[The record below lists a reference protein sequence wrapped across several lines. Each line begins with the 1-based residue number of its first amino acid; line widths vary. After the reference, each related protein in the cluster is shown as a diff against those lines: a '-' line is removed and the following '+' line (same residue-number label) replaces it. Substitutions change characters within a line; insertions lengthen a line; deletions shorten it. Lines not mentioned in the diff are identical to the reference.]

1 MHAADAVGLPLPQ
14 ALQKLIDVNGFEE
27 ASARALAT
35 RLNKMVKNEHENHSK
50 SQKHKTRRRGD
61 AVATARQR
69 YLLEMNPERHVQSAE
84 VSMSASTRLADSSC
98 KLVFVTLLVVV
109 AADLI

>member
-35 RLNKMVKNEHENHSK
+35 RLNKMVKNEHGYHST
-50 SQKHKTRRRGD
+50 SQEHKPRRRVD
-61 AVATARQR
+61 KFASARQR
-69 YLLEMNPERHVQSAE
+69 YLLEMTPERHVAE
-84 VSMSASTRLADSSC
+84 RRGEYERKHTASGQLLQTCIRCVAGSSC
-98 KLVFVTLLVVV
+98 H
-109 AADLI
+109 

>member
-35 RLNKMVKNEHENHSK
+35 RWNKMVKNEHENHSK
-50 SQKHKTRRRGD
+50 LQKHSPRRRGD
-61 AVATARQR
+61 TVATARQR

-84 VSMSASTRLADSSC
+84 VSMKRKHTASGQQLQTCIRYVAGSSSC
-98 KLVFVTLLVVV
+98 R
-109 AADLI
+109 